1 MVNHLLL
8 AKRKFKT
15 WGRVRN
21 KLYFELHICT
31 RLRMTRYK
39 KSFKVFEV
47 GISEKFLREES
58 HVHLWNSIFTYGNL
72 HCMMILCQTNLL
84 VSNFKFLFSPSFVL
98 NRSFVLLFFFLLCVL
113 LSHCLGLLL
122 KLLSLEPGDR
132 GGGKKLWIMILQI
145 PDHPCDNAQI
155 TVVLREKNL
164 SYP

>member
-1 MVNHLLL
+1 M
-8 AKRKFKT
+8 

-21 KLYFELHICT
+21 KLYFVLHICT
-31 RLRMTRYK
+31 RFRMTRYK

-58 HVHLWNSIFTYGNL
+58 HVHLWNSIFTCDNL
-72 HCMMILCQTNLL
+72 HCMMIWCQTNLL
-84 VSNFKFLFSPSFVL
+84 VLNFKFLFSPSFVL
-98 NRSFVLLFFFLLCVL
+98 NRSFVLLFFFFLPCVL
-113 LSHCLGLLL
+113 LSHCLSLLF
-122 KLLSLEPGDR
+122 KLLSLEPGQWSQK
-132 GGGKKLWIMILQI
+132 GGKKLWIT